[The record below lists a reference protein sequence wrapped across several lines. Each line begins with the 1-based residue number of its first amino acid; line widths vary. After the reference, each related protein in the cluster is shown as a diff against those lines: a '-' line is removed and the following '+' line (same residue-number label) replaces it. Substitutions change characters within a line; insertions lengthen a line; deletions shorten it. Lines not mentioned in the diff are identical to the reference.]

1 MQNWA
6 AIADY
11 NLANDYDYET
21 SFQFKFLKKMS
32 QIKPTRKQIVL
43 LLFCCRYVC
52 LHLEKLSVCELFCSV
67 QSWQHRH
74 SFFSGQSQ
82 GDVRP
87 LWLNSNKIMK
97 ASFQESQSFLFVQY
111 DPCEQSHLVVV
122 VGEATSTFRTTQVFQ
137 IHQEIFFSLKNQ
149 LKLNNKPNIIQSIIL
164 FKENQIVE
172 FSFNSFFFFN

>member
-1 MQNWA
+1 
-6 AIADY
+6 
-11 NLANDYDYET
+11 
-21 SFQFKFLKKMS
+21 MS

-52 LHLEKLSVCELFCSV
+52 LHLVKLSVCELFCSV

-82 GDVRP
+82 DDVRP
-87 LWLNSNKIMK
+87 PWLNSNKIMK

-122 VGEATSTFRTTQVFQ
+122 VGEAISTFRTTQVFQ
-137 IHQEIFFSLKNQ
+137 FHQEIFISYFIQFKNKI
-149 LKLNNKPNIIQSIIL
+149 KLNSKLNIIQSIIL
-164 FKENQIVE
+164 FEENQIVE
-172 FSFNSFFFFN
+172 FSFISFFSTKVTTPTCVMSKLLCPFALLFEP